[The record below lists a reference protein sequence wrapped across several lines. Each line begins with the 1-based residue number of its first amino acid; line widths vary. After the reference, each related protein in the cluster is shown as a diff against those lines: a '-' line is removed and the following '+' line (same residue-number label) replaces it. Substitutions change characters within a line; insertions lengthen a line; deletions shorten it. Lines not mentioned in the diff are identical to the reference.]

1 MGNKQLDIQDTRKE
15 NVKGYKEEEFKVVN
29 KEEAGEYPK
38 GTWTIDWI
46 LSPGE
51 VAFGGNNFILS
62 SGSSIYVDISQ
73 SSEGRSQLVWIENGT
88 GAKVVVIGSSTTT
101 GWHGTYTMSAL
112 PEAYY
117 HFGIEN
123 LSSKAIAYRGS
134 YYI

>member
-1 MGNKQLDIQDTRKE
+1 MQS
-15 NVKGYKEEEFKVVN
+15 N

-51 VAFGGNNFILS
+51 VAFGGNNFKLS

>member
-29 KEEAGEYPK
+29 KKEAGEYPK

-51 VAFGGNNFILS
+51 VVFGGNNFILS

-88 GAKVVVIGSSTTT
+88 GAKVVVIGSSTTK

-123 LSSKAIAYRGS
+123 LSSKVIAYRGS
-134 YYI
+134 YSI